1 MNTQSVQLN
10 IDFGHPEVLQIGG
23 ITMILFGLYIVGGV
37 FCGIGAFTAFAR
49 SAIRIQRAQAEIQA
63 KQEVL
68 NQIGEAGGE
77 LASALSTLFGS
88 QPGNKSVVH

>member
-37 FCGIGAFTAFAR
+37 FCGIGVFTAFAR

-77 LASALSTLFGS
+77 LATALAGIFGS
-88 QPGNKSVVH
+88 SPNKSAIH